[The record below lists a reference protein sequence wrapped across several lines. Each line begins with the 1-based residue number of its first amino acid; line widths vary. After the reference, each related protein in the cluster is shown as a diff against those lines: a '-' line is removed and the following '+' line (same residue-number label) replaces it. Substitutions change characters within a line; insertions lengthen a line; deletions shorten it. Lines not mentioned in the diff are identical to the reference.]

1 MTESTRSSI
10 DLLQRAIA
18 DNLKA
23 EFKGKEPIAVQGNTN
38 VSAFGIFE
46 ITDNSVI
53 SAINYGT
60 PGWTDFV
67 ESDIV
72 HGYESDGSF
81 FVRNGMDLD
90 IGDFITT
97 DFLRGGRS

>member
-1 MTESTRSSI
+1 MTESTRSSV
-10 DLLQRAIA
+10 DLLQKAIG

-23 EFKGKEPIAVQGNTN
+23 EFDGKEPIAVYGLTNT
-38 VSAFGIFE
+38 SAIGIFE
-46 ITDNSVI
+46 ITDDSVI
-53 SAINYGT
+53 SAIDYGT
-60 PGWTDFV
+60 PGWTDFI

-90 IGDFITT
+90 IADFIRTT
-97 DFLRGGRS
+97 F